1 MRKRLIIDL
10 DANYMDEKAIID
22 KIAYAAIKVLRS
34 NRGNLIGIK
43 QEELPSP
50 PIPRLWIPEEGDED

>member
-22 KIAYAAIKVLRS
+22 KIAYAAMKVLRS
-34 NRGNLIGIK
+34 NRGNLISIK
-43 QEELPSP
+43 QEELSSP
-50 PIPRLWIPEEGDED
+50 PAPRLWIPEEGDED